1 MNKPLVSD
9 IKSDDLPTHS
19 QRLMWLLQEIFTFLL
34 WLPKVTPKNIKI
46 DAVAGVTSAIFA
58 LPQGLAFALIAGLPP
73 EFGLYAAMIAPV
85 VTALFGS
92 SWHAVSGPTVAVF
105 N

>member
-1 MNKPLVSD
+1 MTKTATTDVQSKQSPSAFE
-9 IKSDDLPTHS
+9 
-19 QRLMWLLQEIFTFLL
+19 RLERLLLAIFPFLL

-85 VTALFGS
+85 VTAD
-92 SWHAVSGPTVAVF
+92 F
-105 N
+105 NRYYEYCQ